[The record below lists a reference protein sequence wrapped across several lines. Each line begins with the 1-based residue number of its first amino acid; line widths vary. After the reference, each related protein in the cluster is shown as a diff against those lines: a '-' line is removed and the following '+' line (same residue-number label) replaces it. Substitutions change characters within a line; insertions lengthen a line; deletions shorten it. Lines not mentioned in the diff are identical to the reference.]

1 MAPLHDQQ
9 SDACHALYEQG
20 KDAAC
25 IELGER
31 TDQQSDACYALY
43 EPGKNAECVELGERN
58 LTDPGMSP
66 YLRIKTHFLIAGAAD
81 EWLKAEVRNVSTSS
95 H

>member
-1 MAPLHDQQ
+1 
-9 SDACHALYEQG
+9 
-20 KDAAC
+20 
-25 IELGER
+25 
-31 TDQQSDACYALY
+31 
-43 EPGKNAECVELGERN
+43 
-58 LTDPGMSP
+58 MSP